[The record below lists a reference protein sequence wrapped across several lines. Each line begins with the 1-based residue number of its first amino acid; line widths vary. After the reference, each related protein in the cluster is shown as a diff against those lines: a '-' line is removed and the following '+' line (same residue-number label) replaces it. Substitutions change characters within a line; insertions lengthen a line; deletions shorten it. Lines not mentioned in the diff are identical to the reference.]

1 LGIPTIILDWHSEYR
16 QLLLDYSVIDPY
28 DTSLQLFTGDP
39 NDISAISNVLEL
51 TPPQEYLL
59 ERLLKRI
66 EVSKLKT
73 LEAFLD
79 YLESL
84 PDESSWMRESKL
96 SLHRKLSLLI
106 RDNYSSLFKLHS
118 HVQYPT
124 LQDVLSELNR
134 SVPCI
139 VDLGRIAD
147 TSVRKLYAVF
157 LLKRLVDFL
166 APSKKPILVV
176 IEEAQ
181 NYLLRNQAIKLICE
195 MLREVRKFNFGLVAI
210 SQSIQQLA
218 DDAIVNTNTKIFH
231 AIKSRSDLELV
242 EKTLYID
249 IQLLMTLPYI
259 EPGEAVYSTPTLKKA
274 VLIRVE

>member
-1 LGIPTIILDWHSEYR
+1 MGIPTIILDWHSEYR